1 MNNYALVKPED
12 LKRKPDKTV
21 VAVSIGEFLQMEI
34 PPREFILEPVLT
46 TQSLTM
52 LFASRGV
59 GKTHVALGIAY
70 AVASGGAFLKW
81 QAPKPKRV
89 LYLDGEMPAGTM
101 QSRMAEMVQRSETEP
116 PSPDFLRLVTPD
128 LQDGPM
134 PDISTEKGQATID
147 PLIDGVELVIVDN
160 LSTLVRSG
168 KENESE
174 GWLPVQ
180 GWALDLR
187 RRGISVVFVHHA
199 AKSGVQRGTSKR
211 EDVLDTIV
219 RLEHPHD
226 YRPDQGAC
234 FEVHYDKGRHLFGAD
249 ARPFEATLGAT
260 GWTFRDIED
269 ANLSRVVDLT
279 IEGLTVRDIADE
291 TGISKS
297 RVNRLQKK
305 AKAEGRLS

>member
-305 AKAEGRLS
+305 AKAEGMLS